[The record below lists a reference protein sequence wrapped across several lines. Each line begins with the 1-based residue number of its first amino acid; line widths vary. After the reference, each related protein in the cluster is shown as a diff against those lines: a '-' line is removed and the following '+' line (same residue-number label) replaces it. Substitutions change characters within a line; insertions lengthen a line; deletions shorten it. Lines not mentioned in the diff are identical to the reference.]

1 MFRIL
6 TKIPYLA
13 LLIYGIFLLCFI
25 AFLIPFGTES
35 DEEILIFLL
44 SESPWKIRD
53 VLNFHLL
60 FSSFLFF
67 IFESFEISVFYA
79 FRSLN
84 LIFLISKNLYAIDTK
99 AEQAIVMDFD
109 TNEIL
114 FEKNS
119 NSKTPPASMTK
130 IMTVYA
136 AFDRL
141 KNTDL
146 SINNE
151 CTVSAKAYKM
161 GGSRTFLEID
171 DKVSIDD
178 LLKGI
183 IIQSGNDASVALAE
197 CLAGTEEDFAKL
209 MNVYAKRL
217 GMNNT
222 NFINS
227 SGWPEDDHYSTV
239 YDLAILSNAVI
250 REFPDLYLYFAD
262 EEFTY
267 NDIKQPNRNKL
278 LSSVQGADGLKTGF
292 TKASGWGIA
301 ATAKREDRRIT
312 VVINGTNSSRS
323 RMNESANLI
332 NWAFSQTSQK
342 ELVREGQVI
351 TQVDVWLGNKPR
363 VNLISSRKIVSTLSF
378 DQLQLIKSSIQYK
391 KPLDAPILKGNS
403 YGKLLIS
410 IEGKPNI
417 EIDLVAE
424 ENVGTINP
432 ILKIFAALKYLI
444 FGSTLD
450 E

>member
-1 MFRIL
+1 MRTQTITFIL
-6 TKIPYLA
+6 
-13 LLIYGIFLLCFI
+13 
-25 AFLIPFGTES
+25 
-35 DEEILIFLL
+35 
-44 SESPWKIRD
+44 
-53 VLNFHLL
+53 
-60 FSSFLFF
+60 
-67 IFESFEISVFYA
+67 
-79 FRSLN
+79 
-84 LIFLISKNLYAIDTK
+84 LIFLISKNVFAIDTK

-351 TQVDVWLGNKPR
+351 AQVDVWLGNKPR
-363 VNLISSRKIVSTLSF
+363 VNLISSRKVVSTLSF

-424 ENVGTINP
+424 EDVGTINP

>member
-1 MFRIL
+1 MRTQTITFIL
-6 TKIPYLA
+6 
-13 LLIYGIFLLCFI
+13 
-25 AFLIPFGTES
+25 
-35 DEEILIFLL
+35 
-44 SESPWKIRD
+44 
-53 VLNFHLL
+53 
-60 FSSFLFF
+60 
-67 IFESFEISVFYA
+67 
-79 FRSLN
+79 
-84 LIFLISKNLYAIDTK
+84 LIFLISKNVFAIDTK

-342 ELVREGQVI
+342 ELVSEGQVI

>member
-1 MFRIL
+1 MKKLFF
-6 TKIPYLA
+6 T
-13 LLIYGIFLLCFI
+13 
-25 AFLIPFGTES
+25 
-35 DEEILIFLL
+35 ILISF
-44 SESPWKIRD
+44 I
-53 VLNFHLL
+53 L
-60 FSSFLFF
+60 F
-67 IFESFEISVFYA
+67 A
-79 FRSLN
+79 
-84 LIFLISKNLYAIDTK
+84 SKLYAIDTK

-119 NSKTPPASMTK
+119 NIKTPPASMTK

-146 SINNE
+146 SIENE
-151 CTVSAKAYKM
+151 CVVSAKAYKM

-171 DKVSIDD
+171 DKVSIDE

-197 CLAGTEEDFAKL
+197 CLAGTEDDFAKL

-217 GMNNT
+217 GMINT
-222 NFINS
+222 NFLNS

-239 YDLAILSNAVI
+239 YDLALLSNALI
-250 REFPDLYLYFAD
+250 REFPDLYLYFSD
-262 EEFTY
+262 KEFTY

-301 ATAKREDRRIT
+301 ATAKRDHRRIT
-312 VVINGTNSSRS
+312 TVINGTNSSRA
-323 RMNESANLI
+323 RLNEASNLI

-342 ELVREGQVI
+342 LLVEKNQVI
-351 TQVDVWLGNKPR
+351 VDVDVWLGNKPR
-363 VNLISSRKIVSTLSF
+363 VNLVSSRKIVSTLSF
-378 DQLQLIKSSIQYK
+378 DQIQLIKSSLNYK
-391 KPLDAPILKGNS
+391 KPIEAPIKKGEV
-403 YGKLLIS
+403 YGKLI
-410 IEGKPNI
+410 IDIDGKPNI
-417 EIDLVAE
+417 EVELISQESIGSV
-424 ENVGTINP
+424 NP
-432 ILKIFAALKYLI
+432 ISKVFAAMKYLI
-444 FGSTLD
+444 FGTSLD

>member
-1 MFRIL
+1 MRTQTITFIL
-6 TKIPYLA
+6 
-13 LLIYGIFLLCFI
+13 
-25 AFLIPFGTES
+25 
-35 DEEILIFLL
+35 
-44 SESPWKIRD
+44 
-53 VLNFHLL
+53 
-60 FSSFLFF
+60 
-67 IFESFEISVFYA
+67 
-79 FRSLN
+79 
-84 LIFLISKNLYAIDTK
+84 LIFLISKHVFAIDTK

-342 ELVREGQVI
+342 ELVSEGQVI
-351 TQVDVWLGNKPR
+351 AQVDVWLGNKPR
-363 VNLISSRKIVSTLSF
+363 VNLISSEKVVSTLSF

>member
-1 MFRIL
+1 MKKLFF
-6 TKIPYLA
+6 T
-13 LLIYGIFLLCFI
+13 
-25 AFLIPFGTES
+25 
-35 DEEILIFLL
+35 ILISF
-44 SESPWKIRD
+44 I
-53 VLNFHLL
+53 L
-60 FSSFLFF
+60 F
-67 IFESFEISVFYA
+67 A
-79 FRSLN
+79 
-84 LIFLISKNLYAIDTK
+84 SKLYAIDTK

-119 NSKTPPASMTK
+119 NIKTPPASMTK

-146 SINNE
+146 SIENE
-151 CTVSAKAYKM
+151 CLVSAKAYKM

-171 DKVSIDD
+171 DKVSIDE

-197 CLAGTEEDFAKL
+197 CLAGTEDDFAKL

-217 GMNNT
+217 GMINT
-222 NFINS
+222 NFLNS

-239 YDLAILSNAVI
+239 YDLALLSNALI
-250 REFPDLYLYFAD
+250 SEFPDLYLYFSD
-262 EEFTY
+262 KEFTY

-301 ATAKREDRRIT
+301 ATAKRDNRRIT
-312 VVINGTNSSRS
+312 TVINGTNSSRS
-323 RMNESANLI
+323 RLNEASNLI

-342 ELVREGQVI
+342 LLVDENQVI
-351 TQVDVWLGNKPR
+351 VEVDVWLGNKPR
-363 VNLISSRKIVSTLSF
+363 VNLVSSKKVVSTLSF
-378 DQLQLIKSSIQYK
+378 DQIQLIKSSLNYK
-391 KPLDAPILKGNS
+391 KPIEAPIKKGEVL
-403 YGKLLIS
+403 GKLI
-410 IEGKPNI
+410 IDIDGKPNI
-417 EIDLVAE
+417 EVELISQESIGSV
-424 ENVGTINP
+424 NP
-432 ILKIFAALKYLI
+432 ISKVFAAMKYLI
-444 FGSTLD
+444 FGTSLD

>member
-1 MFRIL
+1 MKKLFF
-6 TKIPYLA
+6 T
-13 LLIYGIFLLCFI
+13 
-25 AFLIPFGTES
+25 
-35 DEEILIFLL
+35 ILISF
-44 SESPWKIRD
+44 I
-53 VLNFHLL
+53 L
-60 FSSFLFF
+60 F
-67 IFESFEISVFYA
+67 A
-79 FRSLN
+79 
-84 LIFLISKNLYAIDTK
+84 SKLYAIDTK

-119 NSKTPPASMTK
+119 NIKTPPASMTK

-146 SINNE
+146 SIENE
-151 CTVSAKAYKM
+151 CLVSAKAYKM

-171 DKVSIDD
+171 DKVSIDE

-197 CLAGTEEDFAKL
+197 CLAGTEDDFAKL

-217 GMNNT
+217 GMINT
-222 NFINS
+222 NFLNS

-239 YDLAILSNAVI
+239 YDLALLSNALI
-250 REFPDLYLYFAD
+250 REFPDLYLYFSD
-262 EEFTY
+262 KEFTY

-301 ATAKREDRRIT
+301 ATAKRDNRRIT
-312 VVINGTNSSRS
+312 TVINGTNSSRS
-323 RMNESANLI
+323 RLNEASNLI

-342 ELVREGQVI
+342 LLVDENQVI
-351 TQVDVWLGNKPR
+351 VEVDVWLGNKPR
-363 VNLISSRKIVSTLSF
+363 VNLVSSKKVVSTLSF
-378 DQLQLIKSSIQYK
+378 DQIQLIKSSLHYK
-391 KPLDAPILKGNS
+391 KPIEAPIKKGEV
-403 YGKLLIS
+403 YGKLI
-410 IEGKPNI
+410 IDIDGKPNI
-417 EIDLVAE
+417 EVELISQESIGSV
-424 ENVGTINP
+424 NP
-432 ILKIFAALKYLI
+432 ISKVFAAMKYLI
-444 FGSTLD
+444 FGTSLD

>member
-1 MFRIL
+1 MKKLFF
-6 TKIPYLA
+6 T
-13 LLIYGIFLLCFI
+13 
-25 AFLIPFGTES
+25 
-35 DEEILIFLL
+35 ILISF
-44 SESPWKIRD
+44 I
-53 VLNFHLL
+53 L
-60 FSSFLFF
+60 F
-67 IFESFEISVFYA
+67 A
-79 FRSLN
+79 
-84 LIFLISKNLYAIDTK
+84 SKLYAIDTK

-119 NSKTPPASMTK
+119 NIKTPPASMTK

-146 SINNE
+146 SIENE
-151 CTVSAKAYKM
+151 CLVSAKAYKM

-171 DKVSIDD
+171 DKVSIDE

-197 CLAGTEEDFAKL
+197 CLAGTEDDFAKL

-217 GMNNT
+217 GMINT
-222 NFINS
+222 NFLNS

-239 YDLAILSNAVI
+239 YDLALLSNALI
-250 REFPDLYLYFAD
+250 REFPDLYLYFSD
-262 EEFTY
+262 KEFTY

-301 ATAKREDRRIT
+301 ATAKRDNRRIT
-312 VVINGTNSSRS
+312 TVINGTNSSRS
-323 RMNESANLI
+323 RLNEASNLI

-342 ELVREGQVI
+342 LLVDENQVI
-351 TQVDVWLGNKPR
+351 VEVDVWLGNKPR
-363 VNLISSRKIVSTLSF
+363 VNLVSSKKVVSTLSF
-378 DQLQLIKSSIQYK
+378 DQIQLIKSSLNYK
-391 KPLDAPILKGNS
+391 KPIEAPIKKGEVL
-403 YGKLLIS
+403 GKLI
-410 IEGKPNI
+410 IDIDGKPNI
-417 EIDLVAE
+417 EVELISQESIDSV
-424 ENVGTINP
+424 NP
-432 ILKIFAALKYLI
+432 ISKVFAAMKYLI
-444 FGSTLD
+444 FGTSLD

>member
-1 MFRIL
+1 MRTQTITFIL
-6 TKIPYLA
+6 
-13 LLIYGIFLLCFI
+13 
-25 AFLIPFGTES
+25 
-35 DEEILIFLL
+35 
-44 SESPWKIRD
+44 
-53 VLNFHLL
+53 
-60 FSSFLFF
+60 
-67 IFESFEISVFYA
+67 
-79 FRSLN
+79 
-84 LIFLISKNLYAIDTK
+84 LIFLISKNVFAIDTK

-342 ELVREGQVI
+342 ELVSKGQVI

-363 VNLISSRKIVSTLSF
+363 VNLISSRKVVSTLSF